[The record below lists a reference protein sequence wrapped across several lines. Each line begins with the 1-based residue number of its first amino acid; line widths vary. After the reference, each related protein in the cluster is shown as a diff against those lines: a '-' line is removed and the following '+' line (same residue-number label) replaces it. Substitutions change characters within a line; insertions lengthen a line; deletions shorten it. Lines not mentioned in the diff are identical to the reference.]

1 MTKELSFEQIQ
12 TTFLEFFLIQSTRS
26 SLDQSK
32 ENSNNSNNQM
42 TSNNVVI
49 SLEECILLEENIN
62 EIQIETI
69 DDNSSPSSIPSS
81 RILTD

>member
-1 MTKELSFEQIQ
+1 
-12 TTFLEFFLIQSTRS
+12 
-26 SLDQSK
+26 
-32 ENSNNSNNQM
+32 M

-49 SLEECILLEENIN
+49 SLEECILLEENVN

>member
-49 SLEECILLEENIN
+49 SLEECILLEENVN

>member
-42 TSNNVVI
+42 TSNNAVI
-49 SLEECILLEENIN
+49 SLEECILLEENVN